1 MQKKCPK
8 CGKNDMRVWD
18 AMNGKMF
25 LQCKACHW
33 TSKDLPW
40 TREAK
45 EEWNHLNPGWES
57 PPKKPEIECNTGY
70 TTIYRCPSCKQLF
83 AGKEVTKYCFKCGQ
97 KFDWEEKVKDKTCKT
112 CRHND
117 DFLCEK
123 KGIWI
128 TDDYGCNK
136 WESEQATDWRDSMLA
151 RFLRTR

>member
-1 MQKKCPK
+1 MQKKCQK

-18 AMNGKMF
+18 AMNG
-25 LQCKACHW
+25 
-33 TSKDLPW
+33 
-40 TREAK
+40 
-45 EEWNHLNPGWES
+45 
-57 PPKKPEIECNTGY
+57 
-70 TTIYRCPSCKQLF
+70 
-83 AGKEVTKYCFKCGQ
+83 
-97 KFDWEEKVKDKTCKT
+97 KT

-128 TDDYGCNK
+128 TDNYGCNK

>member
-1 MQKKCPK
+1 MQKKCQK

-45 EEWNHLNPGWES
+45 EEWNHLNQGWES

-83 AGKEVTKYCFKCGQ
+83 AGKEVTKYCLKCGQ

-117 DFLCEK
+117 DLLCDK

-128 TDDYGCNK
+128 RDDYSCSK
-136 WESEQATDWRDSMLA
+136 WETQPWQQWRKSIMSK
-151 RFLRTR
+151 FLRTR

>member
-1 MQKKCPK
+1 MQKKCQK

-45 EEWNHLNPGWES
+45 EEWNHLNQGWES

-83 AGKEVTKYCFKCGQ
+83 AGKEVTKYCLKCGQ

-123 KGIWI
+123 K
-128 TDDYGCNK
+128 
-136 WESEQATDWRDSMLA
+136 
-151 RFLRTR
+151 